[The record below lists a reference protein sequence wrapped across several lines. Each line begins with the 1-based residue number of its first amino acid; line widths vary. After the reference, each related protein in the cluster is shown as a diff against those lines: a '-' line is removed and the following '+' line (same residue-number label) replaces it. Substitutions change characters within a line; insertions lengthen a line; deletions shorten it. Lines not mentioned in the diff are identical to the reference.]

1 MPALRGVPGRPRQ
14 CRGAEITARRRNR
27 HRGSTGAHHRQ
38 QLHVPPH
45 PHGSTTATKG
55 ARKCTLDSR
64 YLCTRPLNEAQ
75 PLPRVH
81 RNTPSTAISTPS
93 TQPSND
99 NPPRRHT
106 KTHPQQQID
115 PHPATQQNPTATEG
129 AQECTLDQI
138 PPLRPL
144 LRHPTATE
152 GTALRTLDSNYTSQP
167 TCTATQPSSREH
179 LTAHSTADGP
189 HQATQQNPTATE
201 GAQEYTLN
209 RIHPHSCRHSITQ
222 LPPKVQHCAPSTAIA
237 RPNPP
242 ARQHNRRRGC
252 TTPHPQ
258 HRLGLQTPSPATA
271 NRPEGTQK
279 RTLDQ
284 EHPAPT
290 ATSTAQPPTR
300 AQGSAPSTAISAPNT
315 PPSNTTLP
323 RGCTTVNP
331 RPGLPLLRPLFR
343 HPTATKGAALCA
355 LNSSC
360 TTQPT
365 HTAAQ
370 TPPRA
375 HNNAPSVR
383 ITYPGTGYC
392 RHNPPRGST
401 IAHPGGRRCSIAHP
415 RPQIAQR

>member
-129 AQECTLDQI
+129 AQE
-138 PPLRPL
+138 
-144 LRHPTATE
+144 
-152 GTALRTLDSNYTSQP
+152 
-167 TCTATQPSSREH
+167 
-179 LTAHSTADGP
+179 
-189 HQATQQNPTATE
+189 
-201 GAQEYTLN
+201 YTLN

-315 PPSNTTLP
+315 QPSNTNLP
-323 RGCTTVNP
+323 RGCTTVHP

-343 HPTATKGAALCA
+343 HPTATEGAALCA